1 MRNGLLPRSSLNVT
15 TPQFPGRGS
24 DILVLAENSP
34 EGPVVA
40 GSNGLGTRGSG
51 MTWCYRCGTDVGRRD
66 LGSVRH

>member
-1 MRNGLLPRSSLNVT
+1 MRNGLLPRSGLNVT
-15 TPQFPGRGS
+15 TSQFPGRGS
-24 DILVLAENSP
+24 NILVLAENSP

-66 LGSVRH
+66 LGAVRH